1 MLIVNRLM
9 VNGLMDPGGLYT
21 YEKTHCNNI
30 PLVDVA
36 YHFG

>member
-1 MLIVNRLM
+1 MLIVNTLM
-9 VNGLMDPGGLYT
+9 VNRLMEPGGLYT
-21 YEKTHCNNI
+21 YEKAHCNNI